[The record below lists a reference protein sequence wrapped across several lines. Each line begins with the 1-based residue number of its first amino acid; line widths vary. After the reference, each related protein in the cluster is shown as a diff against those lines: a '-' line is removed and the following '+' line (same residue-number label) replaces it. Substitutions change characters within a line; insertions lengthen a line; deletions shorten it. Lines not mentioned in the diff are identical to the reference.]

1 METHTPHRGRLIDHL
16 PTGGERPDRQRA
28 LYRAILATLDVPIGG
43 AGEGYFWADE
53 LFVTSIDSPAALGA
67 LTGRHHL
74 AFQAQDRATVDRFYQ
89 AALAHGGQ
97 DNGAPASEPITPAI
111 TPPLSSI
118 RTAIISKRFITARQ
132 AQRGVGGDHFLATLF
147 HTFSNLDP
155 HLGASSQL

>member
-1 METHTPHRGRLIDHL
+1 METHTLHRGRLIDHL
-16 PTGGERPDRQRA
+16 QLVVKDLTDSERF
-28 LYRAILATLDVPIGG
+28 YRAILATLDVPIGG

-97 DNGAPASEPITPAI
+97 DNG
-111 TPPLSSI
+111 PPRRAGLSPRLLRRLCPRSG
-118 RTAIISKRFITARQ
+118 RQ
-132 AQRGVGGDHFLATLF
+132 QYRSGLSRRGNAQCRVG
-147 HTFSNLDP
+147 
-155 HLGASSQL
+155 